1 MKRATAVIYLD
12 QHIKSLPEIIK
23 NKACKNVVNVKGT
36 ADIFRST
43 CKRYNKQQKQLQ
55 ECAKL
60 ESQ

>member
-36 ADIFRST
+36 AAIYLDQHANDIINSKNNF
-43 CKRYNKQQKQLQ
+43 KNVQN
-55 ECAKL
+55 
-60 ESQ
+60 

>member
-36 ADIFRST
+36 AAIYLDKHANDIINSKNNF
-43 CKRYNKQQKQLQ
+43 KNVQN
-55 ECAKL
+55 
-60 ESQ
+60 